1 MVHPK
6 LTVAWSHPLNVI
18 YLHHTQFSH
27 PHLLCV
33 MGHCRIISHISGVSS
48 FQALIGDEEE
58 DAAVEAAEEGLG
70 IGMPAPCRLADV
82 FLFD

>member
-1 MVHPK
+1 
-6 LTVAWSHPLNVI
+6 
-18 YLHHTQFSH
+18 
-27 PHLLCV
+27 
-33 MGHCRIISHISGVSS
+33 MGHCRIISHISGVLL

-82 FLFD
+82 FFCLIDSFDLWILDFRNPWSIGGEVLKEL